1 MLFLV
6 EKKLSAGRVNL
17 VGTDS
22 GGLANTFLD
31 LYDIEWTCDRS
42 HIFGKNQIAAP
53 TKCTVCGSLLCK
65 SVIVR
70 KGQPVIVAVRK
81 FQLSSLEREALARIS

>member
-1 MLFLV
+1 M
-6 EKKLSAGRVNL
+6 SAGRVNL
-17 VGTDS
+17 VGGDT

-31 LYDIEWTCDRS
+31 LYDIEWTCDKA

-53 TKCTVCGSLLCK
+53 SKCSVCESPLCK
-65 SVIVR
+65 CLITR

-81 FQLSSLEREALARIS
+81 FQLSSLEREALARIA